1 MKHIYIIENNIS
13 ILEGLTFLFEKKY
26 KVTAITD
33 ARIALN
39 KLQSEQP
46 DLILLDLLMPDLN
59 GEEFIEALLQRELK
73 IPILIMTGSANV
85 NVQLTNSTVAGII
98 RKPFQI
104 EEIETKIEQVIRRG
118 SQTSQHH

>member
-1 MKHIYIIENNIS
+1 MKHIYIIEDDAS
-13 ILEGLTFLFEKKY
+13 ILEGLTFLLEDTY
-26 KVTAITD
+26 KVTAMSD

-59 GEEFIEALLQRELK
+59 GAEFIEALSQLTLK
-73 IPILIMTGSANV
+73 VPILIMSAVSNV
-85 NVQLTNSTVAGII
+85 NVLLKYPTVAGLI

-104 EEIETKIEQVIRRG
+104 EEVLA
-118 SQTSQHH
+118 